1 MIGVLAAG
9 MVTAVGLD
17 WASSAA
23 AMRARLDGFVETRFT
38 APGGWRIGAPVPLPR
53 NWIGQR
59 RMAHLAAG
67 ALADILRQEPA
78 AAEAALI
85 LCLAEE
91 GRPGRPVPDPS
102 ALLRMLSQILGLP
115 ERRAHVVAHG
125 RPSGFV
131 GLERAR
137 RMIAAGQAGRV
148 ILLGLDSYLTGPA
161 LAHYAGLERL
171 LQDGNADGF
180 IPGEAAAAV
189 LLGPGGALRLT
200 GLGLARE
207 VAFLGNGRGEGG
219 ADLPLRGDGMAA
231 AYRAALAEA
240 ETDLAH
246 VEYRISDLPG
256 EQHFFRQA
264 ALMTLRLERGRSAF
278 QDLWSPAESLGN
290 IGAAVVPA
298 MLGMA
303 LAAVRRGYAPGSPVL
318 VDASGD
324 DGACGAAVLHEARGG
339 ARRVSA
345 EDRLAT
351 GAAR

>member
-23 AMRARLDGFVETRFT
+23 AMRARLDGFAETRFV
-38 APGGWRIGAPVPLPR
+38 ASGGWRIGAAVPLPR

-67 ALADILRQEPA
+67 ALADILRQHPGA
-78 AAEAALI
+78 RDAALI

-91 GRPGRPVPDPS
+91 TRPGRPVTDPP
-102 ALLRMLSQILGLP
+102 ALLRMLAAILGLP

-131 GLERAR
+131 ALERAR
-137 RMIAAGQAGRV
+137 RMIASGEAGQV
-148 ILLGLDSYLTGPA
+148 IVLGLDSYLTGPA
-161 LAHYAGLERL
+161 LAHYAGLARL
-171 LQDGNADGF
+171 LEPGNPDGF

-189 LLGPGGALRLT
+189 LLGQGGGLRLT

-207 VAFLGNGRGEGG
+207 AAYLGNGKAEDGS
-219 ADLPLRGDGMAA
+219 DLPLRGDGMVA
-231 AYRAALAEA
+231 AYRAALAQA
-240 ETDLAH
+240 ECDLAH

-264 ALMTLRLERGRSAF
+264 ALTTLRLERGRKEF
-278 QDLWSPAESLGN
+278 QDLQSPAESLGN
-290 IGAAVVPA
+290 IGAAVVPV

-303 LAAVRRGYAPGSPVL
+303 LAAAQKGYAPGSPVL
-318 VDASGD
+318 VEASGD
-324 DGACGAAVLHEARGG
+324 DGACGAAVLHEARGPARRLSVEDRFAAG
-339 ARRVSA
+339 AR
-345 EDRLAT
+345 
-351 GAAR
+351 